1 VFVGHLAVA
10 LGAKTVE
17 PRAPLAVYVA
27 AAFGLDLLWP
37 VFLLAGIETVR
48 VAPDATAFTPLDFV
62 SYPWSHSLLM
72 SAVWASLAALAAV
85 KTLRVSRAAVAIGLA
100 VGSHWILD
108 WITHAPDLPLWP
120 GGPRAGLGLWNSIP
134 ATLAV
139 EGALFA
145 IAVAFYARSTPA
157 RDAAGR
163 WLFRLLVAIVTGIWI
178 SGPFSPPP
186 PSVRAVIVVT
196 LLLAPILPAWAAW
209 IERHRRQPPARLER
223 AS

>member
-1 VFVGHLAVA
+1 
-10 LGAKTVE
+10 
-17 PRAPLAVYVA
+17 
-27 AAFGLDLLWP
+27 
-37 VFLLAGIETVR
+37 VFLLGGIEAVR
-48 VAPDATAFTPLDFV
+48 IAPGATAFTPLDFV

-72 SAVWASLAALAAV
+72 SAVWAGLAALVAV
-85 KTLRVSRAAVAIGLA
+85 KALRVGRAAAAIGI
-100 VGSHWILD
+100 VVVSHWILD

-120 GGPRAGLGLWNSIP
+120 GGPRAGLGLWSSIP

-139 EGALFA
+139 EGTLFA
-145 IAVAFYARSTPA
+145 AAVVFYARSTPA

-163 WLFRLLVAIVTGIWI
+163 WAFGLLVALVTAIWI

-186 PSVRAVIVVT
+186 PSVAAVIAVT

-209 IERHRRQPPARLER
+209 IERHRESRRRDAR

>member
-1 VFVGHLAVA
+1 MFVGHLAVA

-17 PRAPLAVYVA
+17 PRPPLAVYVA

-37 VFLLAGIETVR
+37 LFLLAGIETVR
-48 VAPDATAFTPLDFV
+48 IAPGATAFTPLDFV

-72 SAVWASLAALAAV
+72 AVVWAGLAALVAANA
-85 KTLRVSRAAVAIGLA
+85 LRASGAAVAVGL
-100 VGSHWILD
+100 VVLSHWILD

-120 GGPRAGLGLWNSIP
+120 GGPKAGVGLWNSIP
-134 ATLAV
+134 ATVTV
-139 EGALFA
+139 EGLLFA
-145 IAVAFYARSTPA
+145 VAIWFYARSAPA
-157 RDAAGR
+157 RDRAGQWAF
-163 WLFRLLVAIVTGIWI
+163 WLLIALVTAIWI

-186 PSVRAVIVVT
+186 PSVGAVIAVT

-209 IERHRRQPPARLER
+209 IERHRGTS